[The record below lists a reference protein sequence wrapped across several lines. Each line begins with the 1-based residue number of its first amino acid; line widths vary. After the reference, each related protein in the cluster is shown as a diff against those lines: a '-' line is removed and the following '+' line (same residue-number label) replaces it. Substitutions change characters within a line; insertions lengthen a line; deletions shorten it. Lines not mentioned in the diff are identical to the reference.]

1 MSTVNP
7 DISRLRYTVVVA
19 SGSGS
24 QSLPDGLANKII
36 QIVVIP
42 PNTSTTYYVDIKDN
56 LDNMYVFKRE
66 DDIVGTYNELIS
78 PSLPLFGNNVLH
90 ITNASVDGNYKVR
103 IIYE

>member
-1 MSTVNP
+1 MSTINP
-7 DISRLRYTVVVA
+7 DVSRLKYTVVVS
-19 SGSGS
+19 SGEGT

-42 PNTSTTYYVDIKDN
+42 PNTSAEYYVYIKDN

-78 PSLPLFGNNVLH
+78 PSLPLFGNNILE
-90 ITNASVDGNYKVR
+90 IKSATVDGNYKVR
-103 IIYE
+103 IVYE